1 MWRLNVIPTQVQRLL
16 HIGSLTIIW
25 FSTHLHTELRISS
38 IPCTNL
44 ILGCILKIY
53 KLKILAH
60 TNVSRKIRLEKRREA
75 SCYTVSILS
84 IILNSYGKIS
94 YNPLKIIAIE
104 HNWSTY
110 IVFQNSKK
118 QQKHPHGTLRTIILL
133 VRVVCKYKL
142 LRKYKNYKMS
152 N

>member
-1 MWRLNVIPTQVQRLL
+1 MSRLNVIQTQVQRLL

-94 YNPLKIIAIE
+94 YSVKDNCYWTQLIYLYCFSELEKATEAPTWNSEDNNPSGKSCLQI
-104 HNWSTY
+104 
-110 IVFQNSKK
+110 
-118 QQKHPHGTLRTIILL
+118 
-133 VRVVCKYKL
+133 
-142 LRKYKNYKMS
+142 
-152 N
+152 

>member
-1 MWRLNVIPTQVQRLL
+1 MSRLNVIQTQVQRLL
-16 HIGSLTIIW
+16 HIGYLTIIW

-53 KLKILAH
+53 KLRILAH

-84 IILNSYGKIS
+84 IILNSYRKFHIVKDNCYWTQLIYLYRLSELEKATEAPTWNSEDNNPSGKSGLQI
-94 YNPLKIIAIE
+94 
-104 HNWSTY
+104 
-110 IVFQNSKK
+110 
-118 QQKHPHGTLRTIILL
+118 
-133 VRVVCKYKL
+133 
-142 LRKYKNYKMS
+142 
-152 N
+152 